1 MLHLH
6 LLRSNMKKLNR
17 KKAPA
22 IEDAVDFKLSLDTP
36 QQYRLSNAT
45 PVYALYGGTQ
55 EVVKIEWVFDAG
67 NWYEDKN
74 LVAASANFLLKN
86 GTNDK
91 TALQLSEE
99 IEYYGAALSRQC
111 YNETA
116 TITLHCLSKH
126 VAALLPLISSLLYD
140 ATFPEEE
147 INIYRQMQV
156 QRLSV
161 NMRKCDFIANR
172 LIDEYLYGPAHPY
185 GITSN
190 VEAYNALM
198 RAELQTFY
206 QTYYTHGHCKI
217 FAAGYLPANLDN
229 LLEQYFG
236 KLPMNS
242 AVLPVR
248 VHPLQ
253 PEKTH
258 RHRVMN
264 DENGVQGAIRIG
276 RLFPNRKHPDYVK
289 ALVLNNIFG
298 GYFGSRLMSNIREDK
313 GYTYGIHSYLQP
325 YQQQSAWI
333 VSTEAGRDVCDAT
346 ISEIYSEMKLLCDSP
361 PDEEEMYLV
370 RNYMMGSLLGDL
382 DGPFQQ
388 ITRWKNYVLNDLPEG
403 YFENSIQTVKKITAT
418 ELQALAQQYLQ
429 QADFYEL
436 LVI

>member
-6 LLRSNMKKLNR
+6 LLRCDMNKLNR

-22 IEDAVDFKLSLDTP
+22 IEDAVAFELKLETP
-36 QQYRLSNAT
+36 QIYHLSNAT
-45 PVYALYGGTQ
+45 PVYAMHGGEQ
-55 EVVKIEWVFDAG
+55 EVVKIEWVFEAG
-67 NWYEDKN
+67 NWYESKN

-86 GTNDK
+86 GTKDK
-91 TALQLSEE
+91 TALAISEA
-99 IEYYGAALSRQC
+99 IEYYGASLSRQC

-116 TITLHCLSKH
+116 TITLHCLSRH
-126 VAALLPLISSLLYD
+126 ITALLPLIASLLAD
-140 ATFPEEE
+140 AIFPEEE

-161 NMRKCDFIANR
+161 NLRKCDFVANR

-185 GITSN
+185 GITASA
-190 VEAYNALM
+190 EAYHAIT
-198 RAELQTFY
+198 REELLAFY
-206 QTYYTHGHCKI
+206 NQYYTRGNCKI
-217 FAAGYLPANLDN
+217 FAAGRLPQNLEN

-236 KLPMNS
+236 
-242 AVLPVR
+242 VLPLNGEAPPATAHSITPDSSMKHHIV
-248 VHPLQ
+248 
-253 PEKTH
+253 
-258 RHRVMN
+258 N

-276 RLFPNRKHPDYVK
+276 RHFPNRKHPDYVK

-313 GYTYGIHSYLQP
+313 GYTYGIYSYLQP

-333 VSTEAGRDVCDAT
+333 ISTEAGRDVCGAT
-346 ISEIYSEMKLLCDSP
+346 INEIYKEMKLLCEEP
-361 PDEEEMYLV
+361 PDDEELYLV

-388 ITRWKNYVLNDLPEG
+388 ITRWKNYVLNDLPED
-403 YFENSIQTVKKITAT
+403 YFKNSIHIIKTISAA
-418 ELQALAQQYLQ
+418 ELQALAQHYLQ
-429 QADFYEL
+429 QADFYEV